1 MYINIYFSNID
12 AWEQPKTK
20 TKTLHRPNQ
29 PKPKTKKYYIVQM
42 KSAKGEPMDG
52 NMPAVRLKTKSAKG
66 EPMDGN
72 MPAVR

>member
-1 MYINIYFSNID
+1 MHGSN
-12 AWEQPKTK
+12 QKTK
-20 TKTLHRPNQ
+20 KKYTDQTNQ
-29 PKPKTKKYYIVQM
+29 NQKTKKYYIVQM